1 MIDGRRIRTGTAV
14 FLGVLL
20 ALAFAMAACSAGAER
35 RSAPPAATSS
45 PPVDASSPS
54 APESPPLQAVV
65 INDSFTAQSQYGGVG
80 GKNWTSRLH
89 RAIGQAGVDVY
100 MRKED
105 RVVGY
110 SANGPQ
116 GPTFQSA
123 VARMVNADTDLVIL
137 FGGGNDVR
145 SMPALADGVTRAI
158 SEVRTVAPGAKIILI
173 GPTWPRPEPPSEQ
186 ILAVDD
192 TIGTVAAENNV
203 EFISPIKEDWFAGD
217 SALMAPDGI
226 HSSNAGHEVISR
238 RLADRVIDALRSA
251 NDPSVGHP

>member
-1 MIDGRRIRTGTAV
+1 
-14 FLGVLL
+14 
-20 ALAFAMAACSAGAER
+20 
-35 RSAPPAATSS
+35 
-45 PPVDASSPS
+45 
-54 APESPPLQAVV
+54 
-65 INDSFTAQSQYGGVG
+65 
-80 GKNWTSRLH
+80 
-89 RAIGQAGVDVY
+89 
-100 MRKED
+100 
-105 RVVGY
+105 
-110 SANGPQ
+110 
-116 GPTFQSA
+116 
-123 VARMVNADTDLVIL
+123 MVNADTDLVIL